1 MIAESVS
8 IFVCLFGFRHK
19 NKFCIIYIYIIGNI
33 STAIQVDYDLY
44 FSDPARSSASQ
55 VIPFFTGAR
64 KSLTVAMWVQYTQK
78 DEAGIFFTLY
88 GVR

>member
-1 MIAESVS
+1 ME
-8 IFVCLFGFRHK
+8 
-19 NKFCIIYIYIIGNI
+19 NKSWIIYIIGNI

>member
-8 IFVCLFGFRHK
+8 ILVYFVFVME
-19 NKFCIIYIYIIGNI
+19 NKSWITYIIGNI

>member
-1 MIAESVS
+1 MDYV
-8 IFVCLFGFRHK
+8 
-19 NKFCIIYIYIIGNI
+19 YIIGDI